1 MVCLNIIFQFVYSN
15 CIYFSGERT
24 FKFKKFFFV
33 GDGPQCRDYVISLG
47 AVKPLLSFINPTI
60 PLPFLRN
67 VAWVIVNLCRNK
79 EPPPPVDT
87 IQEILPALCQ
97 LIHHVDI
104 NVSIVFFNILFWN
117 LSSRASSDH
126 HNCRLFLSYRAD
138 TREGDRQSVEVYWAH
153 IKQQKNM

>member
-1 MVCLNIIFQFVYSN
+1 MFIL
-15 CIYFSGERT
+15 
-24 FKFKKFFFV
+24 

-47 AVKPLLSFINPTI
+47 AVKPLLEFINPNI

-97 LIHHVDI
+97 LIHHSDI
-104 NVSIVFFNILFWN
+104 NVSGLFQKILIIRRSVHFTKDFFLLKHLLGENVELF
-117 LSSRASSDH
+117 
-126 HNCRLFLSYRAD
+126 
-138 TREGDRQSVEVYWAH
+138 
-153 IKQQKNM
+153 